1 MVDPP
6 PYKASGWLGIITA
19 GALWS
24 PLFDAGSLD
33 TGIQLL
39 MKQIRLAMPESGAAV
54 STAEPTME
62 EQDGELFTVD
72 EMRSEVSAG
81 CSWLQVQLFC
91 VFVFCVLYFV
101 FSLCDPAQLDRLRA
115 NLEEA
120 SITKKP
126 KLVDPTGPCGLP
138 AGVHGG
144 TAFPRCAP
152 SPPSNVIPT
161 PSAAGVPELPIGLRV
176 STEMRQLATA
186 LLSATEGSVR
196 VGFHGSEFTL

>member
-1 MVDPP
+1 MDPP

-39 MKQIRLAMPESGAAV
+39 MKQIRLAMPESGADV
-54 STAEPTME
+54 GTAEPTME

-152 SPPSNVIPT
+152 SPSNVTPT
-161 PSAAGVPELPIGLRV
+161 FIGCRRAGAAHRAACLDRDAAASDSAVVGDRGQRAG
-176 STEMRQLATA
+176 
-186 LLSATEGSVR
+186 
-196 VGFHGSEFTL
+196 GFPWK

>member
-81 CSWLQVQLFC
+81 CSWRQC
-91 VFVFCVLYFV
+91 FVFCVLCFV
-101 FSLCDPAQLDRLRA
+101 FCVFTLRSGTARSAEGRPRGGEHHQETETGGPDRPLRA
-115 NLEEA
+115 AGRCARRHCISPVRTVTQQRDTNLHRLQA
-120 SITKKP
+120 CRSCP
-126 KLVDPTGPCGLP
+126 SGCVSR
-138 AGVHGG
+138 
-144 TAFPRCAP
+144 PRC
-152 SPPSNVIPT
+152 
-161 PSAAGVPELPIGLRV
+161 
-176 STEMRQLATA
+176 
-186 LLSATEGSVR
+186 GS
-196 VGFHGSEFTL
+196 